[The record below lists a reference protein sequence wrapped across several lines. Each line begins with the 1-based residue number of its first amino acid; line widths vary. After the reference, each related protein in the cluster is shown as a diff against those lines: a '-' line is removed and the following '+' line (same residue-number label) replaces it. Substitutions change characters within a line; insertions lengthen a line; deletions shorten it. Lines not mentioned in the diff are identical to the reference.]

1 MTPEL
6 TIRPLEIDDFA
17 MFLEIQREALVQ
29 SPELFGSDY
38 EWFESLSILSKE
50 QRYEKYMN
58 FPYQYILGAVDDEG
72 NIAGMIGYSSED
84 SSKTRHKGTVW
95 GLFVRPEFRGKGIA
109 TIMVMSVLET
119 AQDMLDV
126 EQVQLA
132 VSTQNE
138 ASYGLYLRLG
148 FNVFGTELHAMKIGD
163 SYVDEYHMVKFLK

>member
-17 MFLEIQREALVQ
+17 TFLDIQREALLQ

-58 FPYQYILGAVDDEG
+58 FPYQYILGAVDDDG

-126 EQVQLA
+126 EQVQLT
-132 VSTQNE
+132 VSTHNE

-148 FNVFGTELHAMKIGD
+148 FKVYGTELHAMKIGD